1 MVSKFGFVKEEIK
14 GLKSNSLYRTL
25 KTVSTSKASTSRAVT
40 AFVDGKKAI
49 NLCSND
55 YLGLSR
61 NSEVVKK
68 TISALQQVSQ
78 CSSRLIAGNSPKF
91 EELEKQLADHR
102 GTESALVYP
111 SGYMA
116 NLGVIAAIADSNCTI
131 FSDEL
136 NHSSII
142 DGCRISN
149 AVVRVFRHNDTDH
162 LKKLI
167 DKSSGKK
174 AIVTEG
180 VFSMDGDISNL
191 KQICDIGKEYNAI
204 TIIDDAHGDF
214 IFGSS
219 RAFSGVPSYLKVND
233 LVDIHTSSL
242 SKALGCFGGYVA
254 TTKAVKEFLI
264 NKSRH
269 FIYTSALPEH
279 LCVSALTALPIAT
292 KGKLQQRLFEN
303 IEFFRARLKKI
314 GFMIGQS
321 RSQIIPILIG
331 EEKSAV
337 NISNELLMKG
347 IFAQAVRYPTVKKG
361 SARLRIC
368 LSSLHRNTQ
377 LIYTLDCL
385 EKLGKMMNI
394 L

>member
-1 MVSKFGFVKEEIK
+1 LVSKFDFVKEEITE
-14 GLKSNSLYRTL
+14 LKSNSLYRSL
-25 KTVSTSKASTSRAVT
+25 KTVTTSRTVT
-40 AFVDGKKAI
+40 AVVNGKKTI

-61 NSEVVKK
+61 NKQVVKK
-68 TISALQQVSQ
+68 TISALQQISQ

-91 EELEKQLADHR
+91 EELEKQLAGHR
-102 GTESALVYP
+102 STESALVYP

-116 NLGVIAAIADSNCTI
+116 NLGVITAIADSNSTI

-136 NHSSII
+136 SHSSII
-142 DGCRISN
+142 DGCRLSN
-149 AVVRVFRHNDTDH
+149 ATVRVFRHNDIDH

-167 DKSSGKK
+167 DNSSGKK
-174 AIVTEG
+174 VIVTEG

-191 KQICDIGKEYNAI
+191 RQICDIGKEHNAI

-219 RAFSGVPSYLKVND
+219 EAFSGVPSYLSIND
-233 LVDIHTSSL
+233 LVDIHISSL

-254 TTKAVKEFLI
+254 TTVAVKEFLV
-264 NKSRH
+264 NKSRQ

-292 KGKLQQRLFEN
+292 KGDLQQRLFEN
-303 IEFFRARLKKI
+303 IAFFRRRLKKI
-314 GFMIGQS
+314 GFMVGQS
-321 RSQIIPILIG
+321 SSQIIPILIG
-331 EEKSAV
+331 EEKFAV
-337 NISNELLMKG
+337 NISNELLTKG

-361 SARLRIC
+361 SARLRIS
-368 LSSLHRNTQ
+368 LSSLHSKTQ
-377 LIYTLDCL
+377 LIYTLDRL
-385 EKLGKMMNI
+385 EKLGKLMNI
-394 L
+394 V

>member
-1 MVSKFGFVKEEIK
+1 LVSKFDFVKEEITE
-14 GLKSNSLYRTL
+14 LKSNSLYRSL
-25 KTVSTSKASTSRAVT
+25 KTVTTSRTVT
-40 AFVDGKKAI
+40 AVVNGKKAI

-61 NSEVVKK
+61 NRQVVKK
-68 TISALQQVSQ
+68 TISALQQISQ

-91 EELEKQLADHR
+91 EELEKQLAGHR

-116 NLGVIAAIADSNCTI
+116 NLGVITAIADSSSTI

-136 NHSSII
+136 SHSSII

-149 AVVRVFRHNDTDH
+149 ATVRVFRHNDIDH

-167 DKSSGKK
+167 DSSSGKK

-191 KQICDIGKEYNAI
+191 RQICNIGKDHNAI

-219 RAFSGVPSYLKVND
+219 QAFSGVPSYLSVND
-233 LVDIHTSSL
+233 LVDIHISSL

-254 TTKAVKEFLI
+254 TTLAVKEFLV
-264 NKSRH
+264 NRSRQ

-292 KGKLQQRLFEN
+292 KGNLQQRLFEN
-303 IEFFRARLKKI
+303 IAFFRGRLKKI
-314 GFMIGQS
+314 GFMVGQS
-321 RSQIIPILIG
+321 SSQIIPILIG
-331 EEKSAV
+331 EEKLAV
-337 NISNELLMKG
+337 KISNELLTKG

-361 SARLRIC
+361 SARLRIS
-368 LSSLHRNTQ
+368 LSSLHRKTQ
-377 LIYTLDCL
+377 LIYTIDCL
-385 EKLGKMMNI
+385 EKLGKMMKI
-394 L
+394 I